1 MARIAIGGFQH
12 ETNTFAPVKAH
23 YEDFTRG
30 SGWPGLTRGD
40 AVLSTFAGMN
50 IGIAGAMA
58 TLRGAGHELVPL
70 CWAAA
75 TPSAEVTSDAF
86 ERIVG
91 MLLEDLAAAL
101 PVDGIY
107 LDLHGAMVAEPAD
120 DGEGEVLRRVRALVG
135 PDVPITASLDL
146 HANVTPEMVEFA
158 DVLVAYRTYPHVD
171 MAETGSRAALA
182 LDRLIAEGRKPAKA
196 WRQIP
201 FLIALSWQC
210 SLTEPAGAIFR
221 EMSELEIDG
230 VSSVSWAPGF
240 PAADFPGCAPTVFA
254 YGATQGAAD
263 RAADA
268 LAQRIIA
275 AEPAFAGKIYDPD
288 EAVRHALQVTA
299 RATKPIIIADTQDNP
314 GAGGTSDTTGMLAA
328 LVRNK
333 AVGAVLGLMVDEV
346 AARAAHEAGIGAEIT
361 LDLGGKS
368 GAPGQ
373 VPYHAR
379 FKVLAIGDGKM
390 IGNGPM
396 YLNAKMTLGPM
407 ALLETEGVRVVVASR
422 KMQAADQAPFQHV
435 GIEPARQNLLVLKSS
450 VHFRAAFQPIAA
462 EILVAAAPGPMAAD
476 PAALPWRRLRPGMRL
491 RPLGPAFVG

>member
-30 SGWPGLTRGD
+30 GGRPGLTRGD
-40 AVLSTFAGMN
+40 AVLSTFAGLN

-58 TLRGAGHELVPL
+58 TLRGKGHELVPL
-70 CWAAA
+70 CWASA
-75 TPSAEVTSDAF
+75 TPSAEVTRDAF
-86 ERIVG
+86 ERIIG
-91 MLLEDLAAAL
+91 MLLDDLAAAL

-107 LDLHGAMVAEPAD
+107 LDLHGAMVVEHAD

-146 HANVTPEMVEFA
+146 HANVTPEMIDLA
-158 DVLVAYRTYPHVD
+158 DMLVAYRTYPHVD

-182 LDRLIAEGRKPAKA
+182 LDRLIVEGQRPAKA

-210 SLTEPAGAIFR
+210 SLTEPSGAIFR
-221 EMSELEIDG
+221 DMGDLEIDG
-230 VSSVSWAPGF
+230 VHSVSWAPGF

-254 YGATQGAAD
+254 YGATQIAAD

-268 LAQRIIA
+268 LAQRVMA
-275 AEPAFAGKIYDPD
+275 AEPGFAGKIYDPD
-288 EAVRHALQVTA
+288 EAVRHALQLAATA
-299 RATKPIIIADTQDNP
+299 SKPIIIADTQDNP

-328 LVRNK
+328 LLRNK

-346 AARAAHEAGIGAEIT
+346 SARAAHEAGIGAEIT

-368 GAPGQ
+368 GAPDQ
-373 VPYHAR
+373 TPYRAR
-379 FKVLAIGDGKM
+379 FKVLAIGS
-390 IGNGPM
+390 GNMVGTGPM
-396 YLNAKMTLGPM
+396 YLDAKITLGPM
-407 ALLETEGVRVVVASR
+407 ALLETDGVRVVVASR
-422 KMQAADQAPFQHV
+422 KMQASDQAPFQHV
-435 GIEPARQNLLVLKSS
+435 GIEPAMQKLLVLKSS

-476 PAALPWRRLRPGMRL
+476 PAVLPWRRLRPGMRL
-491 RPLGPAFVG
+491 RPLGPAFAG